1 MPELAYLENHFLPLD
16 EARVPI
22 NDRGYL
28 FADGIYE
35 VAVTRNGQPFLLAEH
50 FARFE
55 RSAAAIGLRL
65 PFSFSKLENLIN
77 EGIKR
82 AGFVETM
89 VYIQVTRGVE
99 NRRHDYSTDLEPTLL
114 ITFRARPE
122 IPEKLRHE
130 GVGIITVPEI
140 RWSRCDIKSIAL
152 LPNVMMKQRAIEQ
165 GRKEALFVTDAG
177 IIHEGTA
184 ANIFLVRDQTLLT
197 PPADH
202 HILAGITRNF
212 IIEQARTRGIEV
224 QEKECRR
231 EELLEADEAFIT
243 SSTLDLLPVVKVDD
257 QTIGSGRPGPMSRT
271 VASFFEKTG

>member
-1 MPELAYLENHFLPLD
+1 MPELAYLENRFQPIA

-35 VAVTRNGQPFLLAEH
+35 VAVTRNGRPFLLAEH

-55 RSAAAIGLRL
+55 RSAAAIRLRL
-65 PFSFSKLENLIN
+65 PFSFEELANLIRD
-77 EGIKR
+77 GIER
-82 AGFVETM
+82 AGFAETM

-114 ITFRARPE
+114 MTFRARPE
-122 IPEKLRHE
+122 VPEKLRRE
-130 GVGIITVPEI
+130 GVSIITVPEI

-152 LPNVMMKQRAIEQ
+152 LPNVMMKQQAVEQ
-165 GRKEALFVTDAG
+165 GCKEALFVTDAG

-202 HILAGITRNF
+202 HILAGITRKF
-212 IIEQARTRGIEV
+212 IIEQARARDIEV
-224 QEKECRR
+224 FETECQI
-231 EELLEADEAFIT
+231 EELLKADEAFIT
-243 SSTLDLLPVVKVDD
+243 SSTVDLLPVVRVDD
-257 QTIGSGRPGPMSRT
+257 QTIGSGRPGPMSRMIE
-271 VASFFEKTG
+271 SFFSETE